1 MSVTN
6 KWSATY
12 GEGVLLGHYGEGVD
26 LPSRH
31 DIRCLKNSRTNYEV
45 LTLRDFVLIMLSY
58 PVLRIKL
65 GTSHMR
71 A

>member
-1 MSVTN
+1 MAVTN

-31 DIRCLKNSRTNYEV
+31 DIRYLKNSRTNYEV
-45 LTLRDFVLIMLSY
+45 LTPRDFVLIIL
-58 PVLRIKL
+58 
-65 GTSHMR
+65 
-71 A
+71 